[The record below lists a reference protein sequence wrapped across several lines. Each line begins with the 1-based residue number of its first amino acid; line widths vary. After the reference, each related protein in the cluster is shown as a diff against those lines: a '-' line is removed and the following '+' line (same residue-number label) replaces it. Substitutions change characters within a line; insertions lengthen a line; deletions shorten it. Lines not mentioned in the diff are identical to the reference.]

1 MSDDFARPEI
11 KYILKS
17 ARTGRATVATNVRE
31 CPITYYRHRNWID
44 EAQYDAG
51 MIFRDCFEQ
60 AAIGQKAID
69 WEAIYGVNTRS
80 DLNTKQAEAMHEL
93 KRMLKSTS
101 KVGRALLLSVCAE
114 GRPVNEF
121 EKAAGWRDRYG
132 IERLREALDDVAE
145 CRGLITRKLAPYR
158 NVGN

>member
-1 MSDDFARPEI
+1 MRILTFAFLGCLFP
-11 KYILKS
+11 
-17 ARTGRATVATNVRE
+17 
-31 CPITYYRHRNWID
+31 H
-44 EAQYDAG
+44 
-51 MIFRDCFEQ
+51 FERFQQ

-69 WEAIYGVNTRS
+69 WEATYGVNTRS

-101 KVGRALLLSVCAE
+101 KVGRALLLAVCAE

-121 EKAAGWRDRYG
+121 EKTAGWRDRYG

-145 CRGLITRKLAPYR
+145 CRGLITKRLSPW
-158 NVGN
+158 